1 MKLITTGNAG
11 TMESNDIMIT
21 VEPSDA
27 GGVQVELTSSVYQQ
41 FGKQIIAVIRETAAD
56 YGVENAL
63 ITAVDKGALDCTAR
77 AAGIAALDTV
87 FSNVNDEEGFIA
99 EATLIK
105 KLGFDGKSVINPRQ
119 IEPLHKVFMPSE
131 KDLNKARAIME
142 AIAEANARGSGV
154 ASLNGKMI
162 DKPVVTRAKRL
173 LELYEAGSKADEVE
187 EL

>member
-63 ITAVDKGALDCTAR
+63 ITAVDKGALDCTVRARVATALTR
-77 AAGIAALDTV
+77 AAQWHDYTGEV
-87 FSNVNDEEGFIA
+87 
-99 EATLIK
+99 
-105 KLGFDGKSVINPRQ
+105 RQ
-119 IEPLHKVFMPSE
+119 DV
-131 KDLNKARAIME
+131 
-142 AIAEANARGSGV
+142 
-154 ASLNGKMI
+154 
-162 DKPVVTRAKRL
+162 
-173 LELYEAGSKADEVE
+173 
-187 EL
+187 

>member
-63 ITAVDKGALDCTAR
+63 ITAVDKGALDCTVRARMAAALTR
-77 AAGIAALDTV
+77 AAEWHEYTWEV
-87 FSNVNDEEGFIA
+87 
-99 EATLIK
+99 
-105 KLGFDGKSVINPRQ
+105 RQ
-119 IEPLHKVFMPSE
+119 DV
-131 KDLNKARAIME
+131 
-142 AIAEANARGSGV
+142 
-154 ASLNGKMI
+154 
-162 DKPVVTRAKRL
+162 
-173 LELYEAGSKADEVE
+173 
-187 EL
+187 

>member
-63 ITAVDKGALDCTAR
+63 ITAVDKGALDCTVRARVATALTR
-77 AAGIAALDTV
+77 AAEWHDYTWKV
-87 FSNVNDEEGFIA
+87 
-99 EATLIK
+99 
-105 KLGFDGKSVINPRQ
+105 RQ
-119 IEPLHKVFMPSE
+119 DV
-131 KDLNKARAIME
+131 
-142 AIAEANARGSGV
+142 
-154 ASLNGKMI
+154 
-162 DKPVVTRAKRL
+162 
-173 LELYEAGSKADEVE
+173 
-187 EL
+187 

>member
-63 ITAVDKGALDCTAR
+63 ITAVDKGALDCTVRARVTTAIFR
-77 AAGIAALDTV
+77 AAQSDA
-87 FSNVNDEEGFIA
+87 
-99 EATLIK
+99 
-105 KLGFDGKSVINPRQ
+105 
-119 IEPLHKVFMPSE
+119 
-131 KDLNKARAIME
+131 
-142 AIAEANARGSGV
+142 
-154 ASLNGKMI
+154 
-162 DKPVVTRAKRL
+162 
-173 LELYEAGSKADEVE
+173 YEWEVK
-187 EL
+187 

>member
-63 ITAVDKGALDCTAR
+63 ITAVDKGALDCTVRARVATALTR
-77 AAGIAALDTV
+77 AAEWHDYTW
-87 FSNVNDEEGFIA
+87 
-99 EATLIK
+99 
-105 KLGFDGKSVINPRQ
+105 
-119 IEPLHKVFMPSE
+119 
-131 KDLNKARAIME
+131 
-142 AIAEANARGSGV
+142 
-154 ASLNGKMI
+154 
-162 DKPVVTRAKRL
+162 
-173 LELYEAGSKADEVE
+173 EVGQDV
-187 EL
+187 